1 MSRYVCLVMRKN
13 RQQIKKGGAQTW
25 VKQTENRVQSFLLFS
40 EVWFV
45 SFPGNLTSS
54 RAETFRKK
62 IVTQIRA
69 EEAQIEAEMISFFPI
84 SSGVQS
90 NLLVLC

>member
-1 MSRYVCLVMRKN
+1 MSSNEVKSSTN
-13 RQQIKKGGAQTW
+13 KKRGAQTW

-69 EEAQIEAEMISFFPI
+69 EEAQIEAEMISFFQI